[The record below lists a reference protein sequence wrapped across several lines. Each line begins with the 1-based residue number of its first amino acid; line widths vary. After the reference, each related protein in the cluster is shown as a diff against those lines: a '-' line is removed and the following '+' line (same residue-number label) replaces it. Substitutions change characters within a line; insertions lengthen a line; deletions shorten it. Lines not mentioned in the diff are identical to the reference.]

1 MARDFRELIRED
13 IRNNPE
19 FAAGLYQDCINL
31 LQSGDD
37 EDRAVAEET
46 LANYFDHEQ
55 ARAARQLAANATETT
70 EPAATTAD

>member
-1 MARDFRELIRED
+1 MARDFHDLVRERMNRE
-13 IRNNPE
+13 PE

-31 LQSGDD
+31 LQSDD
-37 EDRAVAEET
+37 AEDRAVGESM

-55 ARAARQLAANATETT
+55 THAARQLAANVAETT

>member
-1 MARDFRELIRED
+1 MTRDYKELINERARRD
-13 IRNNPE
+13 PD

-31 LQSGDD
+31 LQSDND

-55 ARAARQLAANATETT
+55 TRAAQIKAASSRS
-70 EPAATTAD
+70 ATTAD

>member
-19 FAAGLYQDCINL
+19 FAAGLYQDCIDL
-31 LQSGDD
+31 LQSDDD

-46 LANYFDHEQ
+46 LANYFDQDQ
-55 ARAARQLAANATETT
+55 ARVARLL
-70 EPAATTAD
+70 AATTKPATTTAD